1 MIYKFLFASFLLF
14 GFSTEPIPP
23 IKENKRPNILFI
35 AVDDLRTELGAY
47 GNPLVK
53 SPNMDA
59 LAKSGSI
66 FTHHYVQV
74 PTCGASRHALLTG
87 MRPSK
92 PIHLNNRAIELEI
105 SGQPEK
111 SVPETFIH
119 RFRNEGYHTVGIGK
133 ISHSADGL
141 VYGYEEEPS
150 NIRELPHS
158 WDELLFDP
166 GKWKNGWN
174 AFFGYAN
181 GENRQSLKKQV
192 KPYEAGE
199 VGDEGYPD
207 GLTTLLAISKLKEL
221 KNNETP
227 FFMGVGF
234 FKPHLPFNAP
244 KKYWDLYDR
253 DSITVSQNGDIP
265 ENINVASLHN
275 NGEFNQYALGDEMA
289 TLEQP
294 ISDAYAK
301 KLRHGYMASISYIDT
316 QIGKLLTEL
325 KTLGL
330 DENTIIVIWGD
341 HGWHLGDQ
349 RIWGKHTLFEN
360 ALKSALI
367 VKSPQIVR
375 QKQKIE
381 RIVESVDIYP
391 SLLELCDMPLKNKVD
406 GQSFVPLLKSEAA
419 QKDTL
424 AYSYFK
430 TGITLRTPEYRL
442 TKYYRKEQPIVELY
456 DHTGHLEEKKNIA
469 EARPDLVNRLMPLL
483 ENGNKGLF
491 TNSK

>member
-1 MIYKFLFASFLLF
+1 MYKFLFATFLLF
-14 GFSTEPIPP
+14 GFSTEPTPP
-23 IKENKRPNILFI
+23 IKEKKRPNILFI

-59 LAKSGSI
+59 LASSGSI

-199 VGDEGYPD
+199 VDDEGYPD
-207 GLTTLLAISKLKEL
+207 GLTTQLAISKLKEL
-221 KNNETP
+221 KNNEKP

-244 KKYWDLYDR
+244 KKYWDLYNR
-253 DSITVSQNGDIP
+253 DSIAVSQNGDIP

-289 TLEQP
+289 TLDQP
-294 ISDAYAK
+294 VSDAYAK

-316 QIGKLLTEL
+316 QIGKLLDEL

-360 ALKSALI
+360 ALKSTLI
-367 VKSPQIVR
+367 VKSPQIVK

-391 SLLELCDMPLKNKVD
+391 SLLELCAISLEHSVD
-406 GQSFVPLLKSEAA
+406 GQSFVPLLKSETS
-419 QKDTL
+419 QKEKL
-424 AYSYFK
+424 AYGYFK

-456 DHTGHLEEKKNIA
+456 DHSGNLKEKRNIA
-469 EARPDLVNRLMPLL
+469 KERPDIINRLMPLL
-483 ENGNKGLF
+483 ENGNRGLF
-491 TNSK
+491 TTSK